1 MKKIDYNDN
10 IKSIDKNVFICIYQY
25 NTFPTITPVQTKFK
39 SITHDKKSTEYFIIK
54 QFNEKD

>member
-25 NTFPTITPVQTKFK
+25 NTFPIITPVQTKFK
-39 SITHDKKSTEYFIIK
+39 SITHDKKSTEYFII
-54 QFNEKD
+54 